1 MKKLNGEQ
9 KIRVA
14 GYCRVSTPGQV
25 DRISLDDQKK
35 RIEEYCNNNGWHL
48 VSMYVDEGISGGTD
62 NRTEFCRM
70 LADAAQGKFNI
81 LVVVDNSRF
90 GRNIE
95 DRIRIRK
102 TLVRDFGLK
111 LYSLKEGEFKDDPTG
126 RLQDNIIA
134 STNEWQKDILKEKS
148 MSALRYKLE
157 EKGEMNLGQPL
168 YGYEWGVDKKTY
180 VPHRKEASGAP
191 EAPNVRLVVDLRI
204 KLKATYTW
212 IADFLN
218 GKVKNAKAEYLAKLN
233 EVKLP
238 TNYRGHLWD
247 RYKVGY
253 IFKNPKYYL
262 CESSVRFAGVKY
274 SFVFEPLMAKYE
286 FDQCQKIL
294 GRNFYKGTKH
304 PILLGDGKIK
314 CGICGS
320 SLHHNTICN
329 NRNGKRYEYFYY
341 VCRNKLEKRM
351 EKRCRLQSIPQD
363 WIEEQVWDE
372 LQTFFAGQERFEQVI
387 LKAECKLAE
396 DGEQLDKIA
405 NKLVKIEKAL
415 EDIKAQCGRIVR
427 QVRIGTFSDDDVAKQ
442 MAKLHNAK
450 AKLQEERDELQKEE
464 SMLCRQGLIM
474 EKLKKSRMWWYSYT
488 QKLSFDQ
495 KKEIIDMLVDKI
507 VVWPCKLAPDED
519 YRTPKI
525 SFDIIG
531 KVPLM
536 DDTFYRSSK
545 KGEGSSAIDKFFFA
559 IIHALSKEFNFSKSL
574 CS

>member
-1 MKKLNGEQ
+1 M
-9 KIRVA
+9 KIRD
-14 GYCRVSTPGQV
+14 YCARNGFEVVHIYVEKGLSGSTD
-25 DRISLDDQKK
+25 DRL
-35 RIEEYCNNNGWHL
+35 
-48 VSMYVDEGISGGTD
+48 
-62 NRTEFCRM
+62 EFRKM
-70 LADAAQGKFNI
+70 LSDAARGKFYV

-95 DRIRIRK
+95 DRIRIRE

-111 LYSLKEGEFKDDPTG
+111 LHSIKDGIFKDDPTG
-126 RLQDNIIA
+126 RFQDNILV
-134 STNEWQKDILKEKS
+134 STNQYQMEILKEKS

-168 YGYEWGVDKKTY
+168 YGYEWSVDKKTY
-180 VPHRKEASGAP
+180 IPHRKECSGAP

-212 IADFLN
+212 IVDFLN
-218 GKVKNAKAEYLAKLN
+218 GKVKNAKAEYLAKEN
-233 EVKLP
+233 GVKLP
-238 TNYRGHLWD
+238 TNYRGRPWD
-247 RYKVGY
+247 RYKVSY
-253 IFKNPKYYL
+253 ILKNPKYYL

-274 SFVFEPLMAKYE
+274 SFAFESLMAKREY
-286 FDQCQKIL
+286 DQCQKIL
-294 GRNFYKGTKH
+294 GRNFYKGPKH
-304 PILLGDGKIK
+304 STLLGDGKIK
-314 CGICGS
+314 CRICGS
-320 SLHHNTICN
+320 SLHHNIICN

-363 WIEEQVWDE
+363 WIEKQVWGE
-372 LQTFFAGQERFEQVI
+372 LQEFFAGQERFEQVI

-415 EDIKAQCGRIVR
+415 EDIKAQCDRIVR
-427 QVRIGTFSDDDVAKQ
+427 QVQIGTFSDDDVTKQ

-450 AKLQEERDELQKEE
+450 AKLQEERDELQKDE

-536 DDTFYRSSK
+536 DDTFYRSSE
-545 KGEGSSAIDKFFFA
+545 KGE
-559 IIHALSKEFNFSKSL
+559 HLSPGKQKAVWPYSRFRRL
-574 CS
+574 RQ